1 MRGTSRKLISA
12 GYRSLSGNRVHVY
25 CFDRNLDLVPLENQL
40 EIFLQLKPG
49 LSAYLNDPR
58 QSANSL
64 VTPLDKAE
72 DSVPSELRPLTP
84 VRVEATAGLRAL
96 GHEASENIL
105 QAVRELLKDRS
116 RLKTEANAVS
126 VLDGTQ
132 GGSYQWEK
140 GIETFQKSL
149 SEGKVKQVLFFDPD
163 ELLVNK
169 MACLLYLSS
178 CSSPYFQGKTQLG
191 LVMSRIRIVLYQ
203 ILRGSGSM
211 VLPWKYANNI
221 LLQHGS
227 HPWLCF
233 FRLSAKTVL
242 VKNVYS
248 RCGLS

>member
-132 GGSYQWEK
+132 GGSYQWTWMLVLVESLYGCILSSTSEK

-149 SEGKVKQVLFFDPD
+149 SEGKVKQVFFFDRD
-163 ELLVNK
+163 GNLISLF
-169 MACLLYLSS
+169 AS
-178 CSSPYFQGKTQLG
+178 
-191 LVMSRIRIVLYQ
+191 
-203 ILRGSGSM
+203 
-211 VLPWKYANNI
+211 
-221 LLQHGS
+221 
-227 HPWLCF
+227 
-233 FRLSAKTVL
+233 
-242 VKNVYS
+242 
-248 RCGLS
+248 

>member
-1 MRGTSRKLISA
+1 MFNCFRKKYEKNRKLISA

-149 SEGKVKQVLFFDPD
+149 SEGKVKQVFFFDRD
-163 ELLVNK
+163 GNLISLF
-169 MACLLYLSS
+169 AS
-178 CSSPYFQGKTQLG
+178 
-191 LVMSRIRIVLYQ
+191 
-203 ILRGSGSM
+203 
-211 VLPWKYANNI
+211 
-221 LLQHGS
+221 
-227 HPWLCF
+227 
-233 FRLSAKTVL
+233 
-242 VKNVYS
+242 
-248 RCGLS
+248 